1 MNLLNAKI
9 LVTGGSSG
17 LGKATAQLLK
27 ESGANVL
34 ITGRDAQKTASV
46 AQQLGVHFCVA
57 DVSNPNDIAKTM
69 QEVHSKLGGLDVLV
83 NNAGIGKFKT
93 ITDYTLEDF
102 EEVFR
107 VNVFG
112 AALMGQEAAKI
123 MIPQQSGT
131 IINIGSTAALSGFK
145 SGSIYSASKFAL
157 RSMTECWRAELRS
170 YNIRVVQ
177 VNPSEVPTAFG
188 SESRTERELH
198 PKKLT
203 SMEIAHAIK
212 SVLEM
217 DDRGFIPELSVWA
230 TNPNG

>member
-9 LVTGGSSG
+9 LITGGSSG
-17 LGKATAQLLK
+17 LGKATAELLK
-27 ESGANVL
+27 QAGANIL
-34 ITGRDAQKTASV
+34 ITGRDAQKTTSV
-46 AQQLGVHFCVA
+46 AEKLGVHYCVA
-57 DVSNPNDIAKTM
+57 DVSNPKDIARTM

-93 ITDYTLEDF
+93 VTDYTLEDF
-102 EEVFR
+102 EEVFK

-123 MIPQQSGT
+123 MIPQQSGA
-131 IINIGSTAALSGFK
+131 IINIGSTASLSGFK
-145 SGSIYSASKFAL
+145 GGSIYSASKFAL
-157 RSMTECWRAELRS
+157 RSMSECWRAELRT
-170 YNIRVVQ
+170 YNIRVHQ
-177 VNPSEVPTAFG
+177 INPSEVPTAFG

-198 PKKLT
+198 PKKL
-203 SMEIAHAIK
+203 SAMEIAHAIK

>member
-1 MNLLNAKI
+1 MNLTNAKI
-9 LVTGGSSG
+9 LITGGTSG
-17 LGKATAQLLK
+17 IGKATAHLLK
-27 ESGANVL
+27 QAGASVL
-34 ITGRDAQKTASV
+34 ITGRDNNKTEAV
-46 AQQLGVHFCVA
+46 GKELGVHWCVA
-57 DVSNPNDIAKTM
+57 DVSKQEDIATTM
-69 QEVHSKLGGLDVLV
+69 QEVQSKLGGLDVLI

-93 ITDYTLEDF
+93 ITEYTLADF

-107 VNVFG
+107 TNVFG

-123 MIPQQSGT
+123 MIQQQSGA

-145 SGSIYSASKFAL
+145 GGSIYSASKFAL
-157 RSMTECWRAELRS
+157 RSMTECWRAELRTH
-170 YNIRVVQ
+170 NIRVHLI
-177 VNPSEVPTAFG
+177 NPSEVPTAFG
-188 SESRTERELH
+188 SESRTERDEH

-203 SMEIAHAIK
+203 SYEIAHAIK

>member
-9 LVTGGSSG
+9 LITGGSSG
-17 LGKATAQLLK
+17 LGKATAELLK
-27 ESGANVL
+27 QAGANIL

-46 AQQLGVHFCVA
+46 AEKLGVHYCVA
-57 DVSNPNDIAKTM
+57 DVSNPQDIAKTM

-93 ITDYTLEDF
+93 VTDYTLEDF

-123 MIPQQSGT
+123 MIPQQSGA
-131 IINIGSTAALSGFK
+131 IINIGSTASLSGFK
-145 SGSIYSASKFAL
+145 GGSIYSASKFAL
-157 RSMTECWRAELRS
+157 RSISECWRAELRT
-170 YNIRVVQ
+170 YNIRVHQ
-177 VNPSEVPTAFG
+177 INPSEVPTAFG
-188 SESRTERELH
+188 SESRTERDLH

-203 SMEIAHAIK
+203 AMEIAHAIK

>member
-170 YNIRVVQ
+170 YNIRVIQ
-177 VNPSEVPTAFG
+177 INPSEVPTAFG
-188 SESRTERELH
+188 SESRTERDLH

-203 SMEIAHAIK
+203 SMEIAYAIK

>member
-9 LVTGGSSG
+9 LITGGSSG
-17 LGKATAQLLK
+17 LGKATAELLK
-27 ESGANVL
+27 QAGANIL

-46 AQQLGVHFCVA
+46 AEKLGVHYCVA
-57 DVSNPNDIAKTM
+57 DVSNPQEIAKTM

-123 MIPQQSGT
+123 MIPQQSGA
-131 IINIGSTAALSGFK
+131 IINIGSTASLSGFK
-145 SGSIYSASKFAL
+145 GGSIYSASKFAL
-157 RSMTECWRAELRS
+157 RSMSECWRAELRT
-170 YNIRVVQ
+170 YNIRVHQ
-177 VNPSEVPTAFG
+177 INPSEVPTAFG
-188 SESRTERELH
+188 SEARIERELH

-203 SMEIAHAIK
+203 AMEIAHAIK